1 MMYRL
6 KSEAVPFFKDK
17 LKTAVLEWDVWTKT
31 YNVNESALEE
41 VKPCYLTY
49 GHEHYLKRDDGT
61 KFKTATLGGWHGAED
76 GGAAFHFTV
85 HFPSMKMREYDEFS
99 NGDLTRRM
107 MDSVQC
113 TIDNFYRKFNDE
125 QSEDE
130 E

>member
-1 MMYRL
+1 MYRL
-6 KSEAVPFFKDK
+6 KPEAAPFFKNS
-17 LKTAVLEWDVWTKT
+17 LKTSVLDWDKWTKT
-31 YNVNESALEE
+31 YNVDESALEE

-61 KFKTATLGGWHGAED
+61 KFQSGTLGGWNLNDNGEAE
-76 GGAAFHFTV
+76 FCFTV

-107 MDSVQC
+107 MDAMQN

-125 QSEDE
+125 KSEEDR
-130 E
+130 